1 MTLFAFQLKSSD
13 NVEFCVDLEIARKSM
28 TIRTMLDDLG
38 GDLGLPDEDPGLLT
52 LKFPL
57 TEIFVINKNLK

>member
-13 NVEFCVDLEIARKSM
+13 NVEFCVDLEIARKSI

-38 GDLGLPDEDPGLLT
+38 CDLGLPDEDPGLLK
-52 LKFPL
+52 LHSGS
-57 TEIFVINKNLK
+57 ENLKKSRQKNS

>member
-1 MTLFAFQLKSSD
+1 M
-13 NVEFCVDLEIARKSM
+13 EFCVDLEIARKSM